1 MRYRVKVTEAPELF
15 KVKLVE
21 PPKAKTGYQI
31 EGSLANDLSAF
42 GGGNLKLKEPDAV
55 SRTTITKV
63 PREEANLEAE
73 GGETV
78 LTFDPSGY
86 PLFYEIKGP
95 RHSANGVPLN
105 LPDDS
110 FIFSDTKSMMIKDP
124 AILKM
129 FNKAPKKGGYTPA
142 DLSKQFLSINKY
154 RMTLQNQDSDKIDVK
169 TAELMIKK
177 ALVKL
182 GALALAQEA
191 KKGFPQGIPAVAKPY
206 MEANGISEQDI
217 LPDQPQQ
224 ESPEQEGQ
232 AIDMGQAMA
241 EGAPEQAM
249 EANEPAPTMP
259 DGSPVAMPEEMEG
272 APEGLPPAPG
282 MRYGGRTL
290 RKAAEGLA
298 AALGRI
304 TQRVQVAMEAGQP
317 LEDILIGLLKNDVT
331 PVDILDVLSNLGIP
345 ENKGKELVTQALTDY
360 QQMAQQQ
367 QAAPQQGQPSQEE
380 MMAMAQQ
387 MPQEQ
392 MEQAPMAQYG
402 MSMGGFYPAYAF
414 GGMMDSYDKG
424 GQKKKSKEQLQK
436 EINEKKYKD
445 KTQKVKKFDEDVQVF
460 EVDGKKIGARG
471 TLGGGERE
479 YKKEGKIGKGD
490 VRNFDKAKWEAS
502 ICNRLKKGATVDEIA
517 YAHGLN
523 KEVIKSKWAN
533 CIKEGQE
540 KYGEDTTQFFELEE
554 DCPCMDAQGK
564 AIEGKFAQKD
574 ENGKCLP
581 ETCNETTIT
590 TEEEECVCIDP
601 VTKQES
607 VFPKNP
613 DGTCP
618 PCTAYEMEQKQQLQ
632 KPWSG
637 SAELPEDKLNLGI
650 ALASKPVNIP
660 PVMGKAPGVRENA
673 WGTDYMG
680 QAELLKGMTAAT
692 QSNIGKVA
700 ANNPAGAVAAM
711 IAAGRGAQG
720 DIINLASQ
728 TNADNAQRAT
738 QLNKANTAHQ
748 WNQLL
753 LDKENS
759 DIYNQRNATWHNNKA
774 QDNANYWANVGDKYA
789 TMKGNER
796 MLKAVNASTGMKW
809 DPVAND
815 YVNTNTK
822 VITPEK
828 PGEGF
833 EDKLAKYKKMGLS
846 SNQDALKAMELE
858 MRMNK
863 LNNTKLGGV
872 AFAKGGYVYADIMY
886 PFIL

>member
-241 EGAPEQAM
+241 EGAPQQAM

-345 ENKGKELVTQALTDY
+345 ETKGKELVTQALTDY

-402 MSMGGFYPAYAF
+402 MSMGGYNMPFYNNPDEMSY
-414 GGMMDSYDKG
+414 GGVA
-424 GQKKKSKEQLQK
+424 
-436 EINEKKYKD
+436 KYP
-445 KTQKVKKFDEDVQVF
+445 V
-460 EVDGKKIGARG
+460 
-471 TLGGGERE
+471 GGETV
-479 YKKEGKIGKGD
+479 KGKKGD
-490 VRNFDKAKWEAS
+490 VTATKKGKDDFSKYEGTETKTASGKKAKYLYKQGTVEGRKEYKGTAPSGGGSNPNLISDLCSSMKRKGSVHYGKTAEEVLAFARYKPGTSLYNKHLVTLRACEQKAEGEIEEAKLDNNITDYQGGVEYVIHDPAVAQATSDS
-502 ICNRLKKGATVDEIA
+502 IRQWAEKKGFTVV
-517 YAHGLN
+517 
-523 KEVIKSKWAN
+523 KQQVSKSGKVGYFYFRL
-533 CIKEGQE
+533 GQDPARE
-540 KYGEDTTQFFELEE
+540 SQRI
-554 DCPCMDAQGK
+554 QGY
-564 AIEGKFAQKD
+564 IAQKPEIKHFRFNVRGEKKPAPAPAPQQPAP
-574 ENGKCLP
+574 EN
-581 ETCNETTIT
+581 
-590 TEEEECVCIDP
+590 
-601 VTKQES
+601 
-607 VFPKNP
+607 F
-613 DGTCP
+613 
-618 PCTAYEMEQKQQLQ
+618 
-632 KPWSG
+632 
-637 SAELPEDKLNLGI
+637 
-650 ALASKPVNIP
+650 
-660 PVMGKAPGVRENA
+660 
-673 WGTDYMG
+673 
-680 QAELLKGMTAAT
+680 
-692 QSNIGKVA
+692 
-700 ANNPAGAVAAM
+700 
-711 IAAGRGAQG
+711 
-720 DIINLASQ
+720 
-728 TNADNAQRAT
+728 
-738 QLNKANTAHQ
+738 
-748 WNQLL
+748 
-753 LDKENS
+753 
-759 DIYNQRNATWHNNKA
+759 
-774 QDNANYWANVGDKYA
+774 
-789 TMKGNER
+789 
-796 MLKAVNASTGMKW
+796 
-809 DPVAND
+809 
-815 YVNTNTK
+815 
-822 VITPEK
+822 
-828 PGEGF
+828 
-833 EDKLAKYKKMGLS
+833 
-846 SNQDALKAMELE
+846 
-858 MRMNK
+858 
-863 LNNTKLGGV
+863 
-872 AFAKGGYVYADIMY
+872 
-886 PFIL
+886 